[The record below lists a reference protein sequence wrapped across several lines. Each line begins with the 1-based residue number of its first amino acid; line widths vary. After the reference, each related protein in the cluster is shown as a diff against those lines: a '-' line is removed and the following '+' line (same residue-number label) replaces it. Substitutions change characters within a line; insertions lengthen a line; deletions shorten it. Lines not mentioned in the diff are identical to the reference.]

1 MSAGTEVEKLSQ
13 VVLASLGEEASA
25 EQLARRAYRSRAQF
39 FRVFGAMIEE
49 TPAAMRRRL
58 LLERAAWQIGR
69 TQQRITDIAF
79 DAHYGSLEAFTRA
92 FCRAFKISP
101 SLYRRMGATHF
112 HLPAP
117 NAIHFCAPAS
127 ASEGESMDLYDI
139 FAGAESFHTRKLLE
153 HARALS
159 PEQLDAPLN
168 NKTYV
173 FPWDSPASSIRDLLR
188 RMVQTKEI
196 WTAALIGGTF
206 SDPNAEPPEQGTPD
220 MLLARLQKVD
230 VEFDRVLKDVR
241 NRNAW
246 SDTFVDALCEPA
258 ETFTFGGM
266 FAHVITFNAHR
277 RMLAMDAFRNLGAKV
292 EGFGCPTEYLN
303 SLTVHSEK

>member
-1 MSAGTEVEKLSQ
+1 
-13 VVLASLGEEASA
+13 
-25 EQLARRAYRSRAQF
+25 
-39 FRVFGAMIEE
+39 
-49 TPAAMRRRL
+49 
-58 LLERAAWQIGR
+58 
-69 TQQRITDIAF
+69 
-79 DAHYGSLEAFTRA
+79 
-92 FCRAFKISP
+92 
-101 SLYRRMGATHF
+101 
-112 HLPAP
+112 
-117 NAIHFCAPAS
+117 
-127 ASEGESMDLYDI
+127 MDLYDI

-159 PEQLDAPLN
+159 REQLDAPLN

-266 FAHVITFNAHR
+266 FAHVITFNSYQRLVALDALR
-277 RMLAMDAFRNLGAKV
+277 RQGVKV
-292 EGFGCPTEYLN
+292 EGFGCPTEYEA
-303 SLTVHSEK
+303 SVAMVK